1 MKKNK
6 LEECVQDYIPIQK
19 IFENGIIKLKN
30 NKYIK
35 IIKIDPI
42 NFYLR
47 SDLEKQSILN
57 SYKIFLKTC
66 DFDIQILVQS
76 SKQNLERNIKLIKEN
91 TIREKR
97 EYLTNISNEYI
108 KFINNI
114 NSIKSS
120 SSKNFFLVIK
130 SAEKINNL
138 TNSEEIIFEEL
149 NEKYL
154 KIKECLLRC
163 GNRVSDFSDKR
174 VIIQIFYSFYNSR
187 KYLKSESEIQ

>member
-91 TIREKR
+91 TIREKK

-130 SAEKINNL
+130 SSEKINNL

>member
-91 TIREKR
+91 TIREKK

>member
-91 TIREKR
+91 TIREKK

-120 SSKNFFLVIK
+120 SSKIFFLIIK
-130 SAEKINNL
+130 SSEKINNL

>member
-91 TIREKR
+91 TIREKK

-120 SSKNFFLVIK
+120 SSKNFFLIIK
-130 SAEKINNL
+130 SSEKINNL

-187 KYLKSESEIQ
+187 KYLKSELEIQ

>member
-1 MKKNK
+1 MEKNK

-91 TIREKR
+91 TIREKK

-120 SSKNFFLVIK
+120 SSKNFFLIIK

>member
-91 TIREKR
+91 TIREKK

-120 SSKNFFLVIK
+120 SSKNFFLIIK
-130 SAEKINNL
+130 SSEKINNL
-138 TNSEEIIFEEL
+138 TNSEEFIFEEL

>member
-1 MKKNK
+1 MEKNK

-91 TIREKR
+91 TIREKK

>member
-91 TIREKR
+91 TIREKKG
-97 EYLTNISNEYI
+97 YLTNISNEYI

-120 SSKNFFLVIK
+120 SSKNFFLIIK
-130 SAEKINNL
+130 SSEKINNL

>member
-91 TIREKR
+91 TIREKK

-120 SSKNFFLVIK
+120 SSKNFFLIIK
-130 SAEKINNL
+130 SSEKINNL

-187 KYLKSESEIQ
+187 KYLESESEIQ

>member
-91 TIREKR
+91 TIREKK

-120 SSKNFFLVIK
+120 SSKNFFLIIK
-130 SAEKINNL
+130 SSEKINNL

>member
-91 TIREKR
+91 TIREKK

-120 SSKNFFLVIK
+120 SSKNFFLIIK